1 MSANGGN
8 IGVELEDLRGRLEW
22 LDEERRKSQ
31 RRIAEMDKRIA
42 LQEREVER
50 RDRRIKELEE
60 KLATITSQVSRRPQV
75 DNQMAQFKDEVVA
88 LMEKYDERR
97 IRSEEELERLRR
109 VEHESNAREI
119 AEIRK
124 ELPAIGRLQNE
135 MELRQAE
142 EARLANL
149 IGVLQNRIPP
159 IESRIEN
166 WTSDLSYLGEAEAR
180 NTRSI
185 SEIQAMLVEVN
196 RRWEP
201 VYNRLDI
208 VTDKSQKLENNFAN
222 LVEAQAELR
231 QMIKN
236 WAEQIQIGEY
246 ERNQKLNVWE
256 RALEQHEET
265 MRTYAQQW
273 VTFNDQY
280 KEARMALQTL
290 TAFQQQIEQQQR
302 EANELVRVEG
312 NRMQARWDTFVTESQ
327 KRWKNFEV
335 DIEQRLAS
343 STRQERQM
351 REQLNNLEEQ
361 LELAEQEQER
371 LWRVQSAQLDAI
383 KQLPRLWQES
393 VERSKSHDPNRRRQ
407 PALVQVEET
416 DL

>member
-208 VTDKSQKLENNFAN
+208 LTDKSQKLENNFAN

-351 REQLNNLEEQ
+351 REQLNTLEEQ

-407 PALVQVEET
+407 PALVQVQDE
-416 DL
+416 DM

>member
-1 MSANGGN
+1 MAANGGN
-8 IGVELEDLRGRLEW
+8 VAIELEELRGRLEW

-31 RRIAEMDKRIA
+31 RRLAEMEKRLG
-42 LQEREVER
+42 LQERELTTRE
-50 RDRRIKELEE
+50 RRIKDLEE
-60 KLATITSQVSRRPQV
+60 QLVAISSQVSRRPQV
-75 DNQMAQFKDEVVA
+75 ENQMAQFKDEVVA

-159 IESRIEN
+159 IEARIET
-166 WTSDLSYLGEAEAR
+166 WTNDLSYLGEAEAR
-180 NTRSI
+180 NTRSM
-185 SEIQAMLVEVN
+185 SEIQAVLVEIS

-201 VYNRLDI
+201 INNRLDI
-208 VTDKSQKLENNFAN
+208 VTDKAQKLENNFSG

-231 QMIKN
+231 QLIKN
-236 WAEQIQIGEY
+236 WAEQVQIGEY
-246 ERNQKLNVWE
+246 ERNQRLNNWE
-256 RALEQHEET
+256 RMLEQQQDT
-265 MRTYAQQW
+265 MQTYAQQW

-280 KEARMALQTL
+280 KEARMALQSL
-290 TAFQQQIEQQQR
+290 AAFQNQIEQQQR

-312 NRMQARWDTFVTESQ
+312 NRMQVRWDTFVTEHQ

-335 DIEQRLAS
+335 DIDQRLAS
-343 STRQERQM
+343 ATRQERQL
-351 REQLNNLEEQ
+351 REAINNLEEQ
-361 LELAEQEQER
+361 LEAFEQEQER
-371 LWRVQSAQLDAI
+371 LWRVQGAQADAI
-383 KQLPRLWQES
+383 KQIPRIWQEA
-393 VERSKSHDPNRRRQ
+393 VERSMTHDPNRRRQ
-407 PALVQVEET
+407 PALVQVEDT
-416 DL
+416 DV

>member
-351 REQLNNLEEQ
+351 REQLNAIEEQ